1 MSFRLTPAARADLS
15 SIWDY
20 TEEHWDAHQAET
32 YIRELHAAME
42 RVAEDPRRGR
52 PCDEIRAGYRK
63 YAIGS
68 HLIFYV
74 VPDDGVDVVRVL
86 HQRMGSGRHL

>member
-20 TEEHWDAHQAET
+20 TAERWDTRQAET

-42 RVAEDPRRGR
+42 RIAEDPARGR
-52 PCDEIRAGYRK
+52 TCDEIRAGYRK

-74 VPDDGVDVVRVL
+74 VAADGVDVIRVL
-86 HQRMGSGRHL
+86 HQRMDSGRHL

>member
-20 TEEHWDAHQAET
+20 TEERWDARQAET

-42 RVAEDPRRGR
+42 RIAEDPTRGR
-52 PCDEIRAGYRK
+52 TCDDIRAGYRK

-74 VPDDGVDVVRVL
+74 AADDGVDVVRVL
-86 HQRMGSGRHL
+86 HQRMDSGRHL

>member
-1 MSFRLTPAARADLS
+1 MSFRLTPSARADLS

-20 TEEHWDAHQAET
+20 TEEHWDARQAET

-52 PCDEIRAGYRK
+52 SCDEIRAGYRK
-63 YAIGS
+63 YAIGG

-86 HQRMGSGRHL
+86 HQRMDSGRQL